1 MNKAFPVK
9 DNQKHLSEAI
19 VDFFATA
26 EAFDFRQIDVQKR
39 VTDEK
44 NHGRLETRRA
54 LLVTNVSWMDK
65 PMRALWTKQ
74 GGVGMLESIQ
84 EIKGKQRVE
93 RHYFI
98 VSVGIKT
105 VALFADAVRAHWCVE
120 AMHWV
125 LEVTFQEDDYR
136 VRKSDAARNLSAI
149 RKFALSAL
157 RLNKRHP
164 ERSLHYWHAGQDGL
178 LVILKGIEKR
188 DAASQAFATSQETAS

>member
-84 EIKGKQRVE
+84 EIKGEQRVE
-93 RHYFI
+93 RRYFI
-98 VSVGIKT
+98 VSIDIKT
-105 VALFADAVRAHWCVE
+105 VPQFADAGVPTGASKPCTGCLRSLSKRTIIGCVK
-120 AMHWV
+120 AIQLV
-125 LEVTFQEDDYR
+125 ISR
-136 VRKSDAARNLSAI
+136 LSASSHF
-149 RKFALSAL
+149 RPYA
-157 RLNKRHP
+157 
-164 ERSLHYWHAGQDGL
+164 
-178 LVILKGIEKR
+178 
-188 DAASQAFATSQETAS
+188 